1 MFSWCY
7 SFFNCLGELI
17 SEAIWFGVLFMGRD
31 LIKKMISLIEV
42 ILSSFLSIMRTSLKV
57 IFPLWPRVM
66 VAALKIPF
74 WWASTFL
81 IPNSY
86 IGP

>member
-17 SEAIWFGVLFMGRD
+17 SEAIWFGVFFMGRD

-42 ILSSFLSIMRTSLKV
+42 ILSSILNIM
-57 IFPLWPRVM
+57 
-66 VAALKIPF
+66 
-74 WWASTFL
+74 WASSPCGL
-81 IPNSY
+81 E
-86 IGP
+86 